1 MENETHESKIDV
13 RIIVGGLDIAQLV
26 SKAVNNIQL
35 ENDYNII
42 VSSIIPTV
50 ELDIVKK
57 VANGADILL
66 IGGYGHDETYNIL
79 FNELKTDF
87 NHIGLFDYNSVII
100 EDGSIDFKLAE
111 KEILNSI
118 IKSTLSYSLN
128 LINIHTLENKL
139 MKVTTNYNNLLDDYN
154 QVNKEQEVFARENK
168 ELREDLDEVKTDFS
182 AFKQRYEDI
191 YSKDILEIFNLNN
204 LWQDTFYQD
213 LADEEKIVIATNKFR
228 PDNIIVGQG
237 YIAAE
242 SRDKAIEWLNIVRTA
257 LIFVDENEDDLRRE
271 LNSNSETMPPEV
283 RDDYEISNTFENFWE

>member
-1 MENETHESKIDV
+1 MEAETHESKIDV

-57 VANGADILL
+57 VASGADILL

-139 MKVTTNYNNLLDDYN
+139 MQVTRNYNNLLDDYN
-154 QVNKEQEVFARENK
+154 QVNKEQEVLARENK
-168 ELREDLDEVKTDFS
+168 ELREDIDEVRTDFS

-191 YSKDILEIFNLNN
+191 YSKDILEIFNLYD

-213 LADEEKIVIATNKFR
+213 LADEERIVIATNKFK

-242 SRDKAIEWLNIVRTA
+242 SRQKAVEWLNIVRTA

-271 LNSNSETMPPEV
+271 LNPNTETRPPEV
-283 RDDYEISNTFENFWE
+283 RDDYEIPNTFENFWE